1 VRLQKRRVLGSGVL
15 GLGAALVLAGCGAG
29 QITQTDTQAA
39 AVNGANAMTGT
50 VALRDASIVNRNGCQ
65 QAYTAGSNA
74 PLKLIIAN
82 AGAAPDQLVSVTS
95 TGAASATVAGQQTI
109 FARSS
114 LAVGPVDEAESSA
127 GSSSPSP
134 TPSPAAGGA
143 ATDRATV
150 VLQGLKSTLWPGQLL
165 PVTFVFRNA
174 GPLTTELPIAA
185 PTQVLNCAS
194 AVQPTP

>member
-143 ATDRATV
+143 STDRATV